1 MSLPQEVCSALNEL
15 RQQLHSTCESTLNPI
30 IEYFDSLGL
39 NGYKAWV
46 ENRKTTAT
54 NRITNIEDFIFN
66 NSCQKILLQDPDT
79 IPGPSNPISAL
90 SAIKIALNQLADKS
104 LEIFLLQETQ
114 QHAPAAI
121 YMKSVVEEQCEEES
135 TSSEI
140 IRRSIAEFIPNNPPK
155 FGLEGIDSTLP

>member
-15 RQQLHSTCESTLNPI
+15 RQQLHSTCLSTLYPI
-30 IEYFDSLGL
+30 KGYFDSLEL

-46 ENRKTTAT
+46 ENRITTAT
-54 NRITNIEDFIFN
+54 NRITSIEDFITAN
-66 NSCQKILLQDPDT
+66 GCQQILLQAPDT

-90 SAIKIALNQLADKS
+90 SAVKIALNQLADES
-104 LEIFLLQETQ
+104 MGIFLLQETQ

-140 IRRSIAEFIPNNPPK
+140 IRRSIAAFIPNNPPK
-155 FGLEGIDSTLP
+155 FGLEVIDSTLP